1 MLLTVYLGPGVFG
14 LSERPRLLRARN
26 FSAAFI
32 RVLQNRSLDEAAPNM
47 LVGSDG
53 DAVKLLLLGREL
65 GPVPGVS
72 GSLVSVR
79 EL

>member
-1 MLLTVYLGPGVFG
+1 M
-14 LSERPRLLRARN
+14 LRARN

-53 DAVKLLLLGREL
+53 DAVELLLLGREL
-65 GPVPGVS
+65 GPGPGDS